1 MAILTV
7 EQFYDFAAELAD
19 QYTVMS
25 RGEIIQ
31 QGRGENM
38 AAEGVQRPVAI

>member
-1 MAILTV
+1 
-7 EQFYDFAAELAD
+7 
-19 QYTVMS
+19 MS

-38 AAEGVQRPVAI
+38 AAEGVQRLVAI